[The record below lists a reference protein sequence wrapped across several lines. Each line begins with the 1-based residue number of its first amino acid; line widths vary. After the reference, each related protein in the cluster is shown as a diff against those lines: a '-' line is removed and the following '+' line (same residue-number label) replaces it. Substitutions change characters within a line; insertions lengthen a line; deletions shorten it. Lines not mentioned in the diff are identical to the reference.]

1 MRSILLLCLWGL
13 AGCGSG
19 GKDPQDSGLGADLGP
34 TCDRQ
39 GPTRY
44 LAVRTLVF
52 GRADKGVS
60 PGFDLDGEVTADGG
74 ATGCGVEDYV
84 SPDGTS
90 GVDNAMAGLLPFLES
105 TEAAAL
111 EPLIQ
116 QKINEG
122 EVLLILEIGGLDD
135 AENDDC
141 VEVGFLRGTGIP
153 QLGSDGLLLADQ
165 TYELDPTVG
174 EPVRARG
181 AIEDGVLEVRD
192 LGFLLPIVVFDF
204 DIVLDLNQVALQVAF
219 DEDGG
224 AEMLLGAGFEWGPLL
239 DELLTT
245 PIDQVLVDA
254 LPLLF
259 GSLADMNPDASGV
272 CQDLSVVM
280 EMSAAGAFVF
290 ED

>member
-1 MRSILLLCLWGL
+1 MRTFLSLILLCAWGCASEGDGDSDTGL
-13 AGCGSG
+13 AATNGFF
-19 GKDPQDSGLGADLGP
+19 
-34 TCDRQ
+34 CDRQ

-52 GRADKGVS
+52 GRAEEGVS
-60 PGFDLDGEVTADGG
+60 HGFDLDDAVTVGG
-74 ATGCGVEDYV
+74 DATGCGVADYV
-84 SPDGTS
+84 SPDGTA

-122 EVLLILEIGGLDD
+122 EVLLILEVAGLDD

-141 VEVGFLRGTGIP
+141 VEVGFLRGMGIP

-165 TYELDPTVG
+165 TYELDSSVG
-174 EPVRARG
+174 EPVRAKG
-181 AIEDGVLEVRD
+181 AIRDGVLEVQD

-204 DIVLDLNQVALQVAF
+204 DIVLDLHSVALEVTF
-219 DEDGG
+219 DDDGG
-224 AEMLLGAGFEWGPLL
+224 GEVILGAGFAWEPLL
-239 DELLTT
+239 EELLTT

-254 LPLLF
+254 LPLLL
-259 GSLADMNPDASGV
+259 GGLADLNPNELGV
-272 CQDLSVVM
+272 CQELSVVM
-280 EMSAAGAFVF
+280 EMGAAGAFVF
-290 ED
+290 DD